1 MAEFIHSL
9 AGEEAVSLDS
19 HGHAA
24 SLDSHGHTPSP
35 KLNLQKDGTLSFQV
49 YSGDLNSEHL
59 NSVFPLFRCPLI
71 VRYSRHDLNSE
82 LKVCYSSHDL
92 NGKLKV
98 CYSSYRINDSS

>member
-1 MAEFIHSL
+1 MKQISQLLETLQKDPQKLAVEGEKMAEFIHSL

-49 YSGDLNSEHL
+49 H
-59 NSVFPLFRCPLI
+59 
-71 VRYSRHDLNSE
+71 
-82 LKVCYSSHDL
+82 
-92 NGKLKV
+92 
-98 CYSSYRINDSS
+98 